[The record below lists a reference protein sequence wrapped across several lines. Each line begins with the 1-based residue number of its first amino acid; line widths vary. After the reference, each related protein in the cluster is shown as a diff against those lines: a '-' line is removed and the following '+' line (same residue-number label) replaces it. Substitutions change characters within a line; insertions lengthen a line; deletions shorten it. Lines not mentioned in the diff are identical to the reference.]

1 MDEAVLSPGTG
12 LSLEPQVGTGGDVG
26 VKTNRHK
33 RVGTCGL
40 LGPKVGCPG
49 ASGAGG
55 CPQSGWT

>member
-1 MDEAVLSPGTG
+1 MSPGTG
-12 LSLEPQVGTGGDVG
+12 LSLEPQVGTGADVG

-55 CPQSGWT
+55 CPQSAWT